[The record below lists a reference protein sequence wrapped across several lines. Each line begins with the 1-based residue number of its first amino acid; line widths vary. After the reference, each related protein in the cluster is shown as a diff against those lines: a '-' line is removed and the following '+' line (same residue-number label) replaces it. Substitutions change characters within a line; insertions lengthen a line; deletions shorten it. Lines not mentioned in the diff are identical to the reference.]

1 MVLPFRTPHSTF
13 RIRFH
18 RMLALLMVLQSGVSY
33 PPSYDGLKQ
42 QLAVAVPRFE
52 TDARVDVALDE
63 AVWARAARL
72 VGFSQYRP
80 VDGRPA
86 EDSTTVLVWYAPD
99 AIWFGVRAYEPHG
112 RIVRA
117 TLADR
122 DNIDADDNVQI
133 LLDTYDD
140 HRRALLFAVNPLGVQ
155 EDGVWSDGVE
165 AAAGGPQ
172 AGGRFDATIDLNP
185 DFVYESRGRLTDFGY
200 EVEIRIP
207 FKSLRYQSAD
217 PQVWGIQLDRVTQHS
232 GYEDTWT
239 PAVRASASFLIQSGK
254 IGRAHV

>member
-1 MVLPFRTPHSTF
+1 
-13 RIRFH
+13 
-18 RMLALLMVLQSGVSY
+18 MLALLLVLQSGVAD

-52 TDARVDVALDE
+52 TDARVDGALDE

-140 HRRALLFAVNPLGVQ
+140 HRRALLDRKSTRLNSSHGYISYAV
-155 EDGVWSDGVE
+155 
-165 AAAGGPQ
+165 
-172 AGGRFDATIDLNP
+172 
-185 DFVYESRGRLTDFGY
+185 
-200 EVEIRIP
+200 
-207 FKSLRYQSAD
+207 
-217 PQVWGIQLDRVTQHS
+217 
-232 GYEDTWT
+232 
-239 PAVRASASFLIQSGK
+239 
-254 IGRAHV
+254 